1 MDWVQTLL
9 ILAALATGI
18 SVIPILDVWR
28 RGLLKKAVNSKQ
40 PKRYRVEVRYLHC
53 PPERRDAC
61 PIWKAGYDV
70 ATFKDEPPDHLEG
83 CFPYREYLGPTWVSP
98 ADFTRAEWIKWL
110 EKVEKEYYFCSNRDI
125 IMAAVEAGEVEGAF
139 VEDGKPYRW
148 VEE

>member
-1 MDWVQTLL
+1 MHSMMGWFEYIFAPSNRTE
-9 ILAALATGI
+9 
-18 SVIPILDVWR
+18 
-28 RGLLKKAVNSKQ
+28 Q
-40 PKRYRVEVRYLHC
+40 PKRCKIEVRYLHC

-83 CFPYREYLGPTWVSP
+83 CGHYRRYLGPTGVSP
-98 ADFTRAEWIKWL
+98 ADFTRAEWMKWL
-110 EKVEKEYYFCSNRDI
+110 EKAEEEYYFCSNRDI